1 MPAVDHTDQDAADRD
16 APARARLRLGLGA
29 AVTLGLVVLSAAVGW
44 GILRGQAAPAE
55 SIPLDG
61 GSATADAAR
70 DSPADGG
77 QAARGVDASAA
88 DGLYVHVLGRV
99 AHPGLF
105 ILQPDARLVDALA
118 AAGGTLDDADL
129 QAVNLARPLSDG
141 EQVVVPR
148 IGEAPPPVNGAGG
161 TAGGT
166 SGGGTGGAAGAPGD
180 GVIDLNTADQTAL
193 ETLPRIGPAL
203 AQRIIEW
210 REENGRFRSVD
221 DLLAVPGIGEKLL
234 AGLREKVRV

>member
-1 MPAVDHTDQDAADRD
+1 M
-16 APARARLRLGLGA
+16 RARLRLGLGA

-44 GILRGQAAPAE
+44 GILRGQSAPAE

-61 GSATADAAR
+61 VSATADAAR
-70 DSPADGG
+70 DSPAAGG
-77 QAARGVDASAA
+77 QAPREGVDASSP

-118 AAGGTLDDADL
+118 AAGGTLEDADL

-148 IGEAPPPVNGAGG
+148 IGEAPPPVNGGGG
-161 TAGGT
+161 TSGGGT

-210 REENGRFRSVD
+210 RAENGRFRSVD

-234 AGLREKVRV
+234 AGVREKVRV